1 MPETE
6 STAAD
11 YLLHLEDV
19 YKRYPVKRSGGK
31 MPGAKTPGAKT
42 PGEKTVLND
51 IDLRVSKGELISV
64 VGPSGCGKSTLLRLV
79 LGAEQPSSGSV
90 LINGKRV
97 TGPGRERGIVFQKYS
112 LFPHLTVRDNI
123 VFGLDLEEFSIPGR
137 ILRYP
142 HYRKRKREYKERA
155 QMYLDRMQLGEAGG
169 KFPHELSGGMRQRV
183 AIAQAAIM
191 HPEILMMDEPFGAL
205 DDATRQEMQVF
216 LLELWEKSDM
226 TIFFVTHDLEE
237 ALFLGTRI
245 LVLSQYYVSDDGS
258 EGAKIVADKEVPGGH
273 PKPSDFK
280 YSIEFAELLEQVRRE
295 GLDPESKQHVD
306 DFDLSHRDAWST

>member
-1 MPETE
+1 MPE
-6 STAAD
+6 AADTIADD
-11 YLLHLEDV
+11 YLLVVEDV
-19 YKRYPVKRSGGK
+19 YKRYPARSGEG
-31 MPGAKTPGAKT
+31 T
-42 PGEKTVLND
+42 GEKTVLND
-51 IDLRVSKGELISV
+51 VDLRVRKGELISV
-64 VGPSGCGKSTLLRLV
+64 VGPSGCGKSTLLRMV
-79 LGAEQPSSGSV
+79 LGSEQPSSGSV
-90 LINGKRV
+90 LISGKPV
-97 TGPGRERGIVFQKYS
+97 GPPDRERGIVFQRYS

-123 VFGLDLEEFSIPGR
+123 VFGLDLEEFSIPSR
-137 ILRYP
+137 LLRYP

-155 QMYLDRMQLGEAGG
+155 QAYLDRMQMGEAGD

-191 HPEILMMDEPFGAL
+191 HPQILMMDEPFGAL
-205 DDATRQEMQVF
+205 DDSTRQEMQVF

-258 EGAKIVADKEVPGGH
+258 EGAKIVTDKEVPGGH
-273 PKPSDFK
+273 PKPLDFK
-280 YSIEFAELLEQVRRE
+280 YTPEFNQLLEQVRRD
-295 GLDPESKQHVD
+295 GLDPESRQHVD